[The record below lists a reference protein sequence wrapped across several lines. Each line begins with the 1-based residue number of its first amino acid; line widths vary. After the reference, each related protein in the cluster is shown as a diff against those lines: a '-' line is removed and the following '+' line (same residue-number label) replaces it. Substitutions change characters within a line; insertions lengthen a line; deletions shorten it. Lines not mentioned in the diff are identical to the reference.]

1 MKIKIFDFDTDIKKE
16 DKTQLYYVR
25 KKCSAQGWERQKI
38 VFDTYIFIAKV
49 LVSYVFIIKLCVLQE
64 TIWRVFLLS

>member
-1 MKIKIFDFDTDIKKE
+1 MFGSG
-16 DKTQLYYVR
+16 VR
-25 KKCSAQGWERQKI
+25 ETKI

-64 TIWRVFLLS
+64 TI